1 MELYQE
7 NMKISKHDHGIRL
20 YPKLMLNSLKEKWG
34 ELPLFIIFY
43 GLSSKNNMS
52 KYLQTY
58 QGTFLGTFL
67 ITLWMYNDWKN
78 ER

>member
-7 NMKISKHDHGIRL
+7 NMKRSKHDHGIRL
-20 YPKLMLNSLKEKWG
+20 YPKLMLDSLKEKWG
-34 ELPLFIIFY
+34 ELLLFIFFMD
-43 GLSSKNNMS
+43 LTQNNIS
-52 KYLQTY
+52 KYLQIY

-67 ITLWMYNDWKN
+67 IKLWMYDEWKD